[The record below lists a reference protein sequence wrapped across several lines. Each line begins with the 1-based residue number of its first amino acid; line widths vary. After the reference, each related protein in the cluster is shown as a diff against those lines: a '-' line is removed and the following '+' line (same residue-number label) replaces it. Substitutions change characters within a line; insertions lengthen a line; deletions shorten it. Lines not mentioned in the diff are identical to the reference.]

1 MIYPLYK
8 SISGFNL
15 PLRPLRV
22 SKTAC
27 WCNKRCINML
37 CHVIFIFSHWD
48 ISDHFWLMML
58 WSLLLTVLSAPAWT
72 IATVCCVMPLN
83 TILISYNN
91 TEYSGTCYLHPMLLA
106 CRSLYIGHQLD
117 NTLCY
122 TNLPGKWRIKTKRIT
137 WCARQIKSRSCLCK
151 NLATTSAP
159 NVNETPRSFSP
170 QPIVSLSGSD
180 HSRSHNSPWSGTS
193 VGRMI
198 RRICSI
204 DCRSGLKPANN
215 IRNFIP
221 QQINVTTTLTQRV
234 FPAF

>member
-48 ISDHFWLMML
+48 ISDHFRLMML

-83 TILISYNN
+83 TSLNKLQQYRILWHMLPASNAFSMQKSLHWPPVRQHAVLYKSTWKMENQDK
-91 TEYSGTCYLHPMLLA
+91 THYLV
-106 CRSLYIGHQLD
+106 
-117 NTLCY
+117 
-122 TNLPGKWRIKTKRIT
+122 
-137 WCARQIKSRSCLCK
+137 CAADQVQVVL
-151 NLATTSAP
+151 
-159 NVNETPRSFSP
+159 V
-170 QPIVSLSGSD
+170 
-180 HSRSHNSPWSGTS
+180 
-193 VGRMI
+193 
-198 RRICSI
+198 
-204 DCRSGLKPANN
+204 
-215 IRNFIP
+215 
-221 QQINVTTTLTQRV
+221 
-234 FPAF
+234 